1 MKKSIGLT
9 ADISTFNTTLP
20 QTRHLNYFMNTNP
33 QRFAKGGDVSQGIPN
48 YPNPNVTSGFL
59 PMALGFDNGGEANGY
74 FSKLYR
80 AAIKVVAGYLGK
92 SEDDEQVKEIAKKFI
107 ETDNGKAIANKLL
120 TQDEAYKVDVPSDRQ
135 PGIDIANQMQPVTPK
150 DTVTTTPSNRQ
161 PQFNIPQPV
170 APEPITTRSDRQG
183 AFDNVPLQPLP
194 KISTEQQQREYE
206 DSQKPTEPKPQM
218 TPPVNSG
225 ITSITPSDRQPG
237 IGISNEIKQKKELPL
252 YLKPLDLNG
261 DGEVNIEDYNI
272 AKEKGL
278 SIADKIAEFLGII
291 GDELED
297 LNPDKTEKI
306 TPSDRQPPID
316 EGIKTIEKDNKKDDK
331 DEDGITSI
339 KPSDR
344 QPQFEP
350 EDQNTLKKG
359 AEIFGKSN
367 QEQIEIANKGGISAI
382 DSNTPDK
389 TKKDVPAWALPM
401 MSAGFAMMA
410 SKSPYFMQALG
421 EAGQAGLETYSA
433 QKTAE
438 EDKLDKES
446 SRKLQEAQ
454 ADYYSGGGR
463 QGRPDIKVMDYQGKP
478 TYHRYDAKTNSY
490 VPLMSGGQ
498 PQVAVPSDEDII
510 KQLEGTIGWETMTN
524 EEKNNAIKE
533 RRNLLLGIV
542 ESNLNTNQDKSAQ
555 DTSWLPSLPE
565 LLKILEDFNPD
576 VNKKDGGIVSIR
588 R

>member
-9 ADISTFNTTLP
+9 ADVSTFNTTLP

-33 QRFAKGGDVSQGIPN
+33 RGFAKGGDVKAGIPN

-59 PMALGFDNGGEANGY
+59 PMALGFDNGGEADGY

-150 DTVTTTPSNRQ
+150 DTVTATPEPPYGAVDVTPQ
-161 PQFNIPQPV
+161 PTSPKMPDNIPTQSLPGPV
-170 APEPITTRSDRQG
+170 G
-183 AFDNVPLQPLP
+183 
-194 KISTEQQQREYE
+194 
-206 DSQKPTEPKPQM
+206 
-218 TPPVNSG
+218 SG
-225 ITSITPSDRQPG
+225 IIPPDTQFKPDGGISSITPSDRQPG

-524 EEKNNAIKE
+524 EEKNNAIRE